1 MSALLVNQGRISTGA
16 SASPSHRRRFKKSS
30 VATNLGGGEERSS
43 TRSRSSAVN
52 THGSASFQRLD
63 DRDVAVGHG
72 AVRWRRLATR
82 PSRRVLRRA
91 DAAVPG
97 PTTPE
102 VAMSPSKLGWDT
114 AMSASTLVQ
123 LGVCAATMVVE
134 PVLGSIDTFW
144 VAALGTT
151 ELSAL
156 GPNTTLY
163 GCVIAVIVAY
173 GFGTA
178 ATRKIAVALELDEAH
193 RKSGTLKP
201 GEKTTAGG
209 TLIAVTVTTVAFGL
223 ACGLLIALFPNLIV
237 NAIGSPESVVVPAA
251 QYMQLRAMG
260 VPAVGMVVALGG
272 GFQAARDAKT
282 PFIAVM
288 LSGVVNLVLDPL
300 LMFTFGL
307 GMSGAALATVTAQYS
322 SAILMTYQAFFGKKR
337 AMFFGSETESV
348 TACVEGETCDEVDL
362 TEEPEEPVKF
372 VEPARY
378 DFNKKVA
385 MEYTQ
390 ETGSYM
396 GRVANVVVVW
406 TLTGSLA
413 MRLGVFEGAAH
424 VLLFQLLSIMSIS
437 AGALTTV
444 CNALCAR
451 LFVSVGDE
459 AASAAGKALTI
470 LGGVVF
476 SAISALFWVFRK
488 ELLFAYT
495 PDPVVVSTALD
506 PYFLLIASVATYWY
520 KTLEGGLIGRGDA
533 NAVNFIFYIGGAAAL
548 VSLWYFNQSAAGIT
562 LMRIWWAVVWYYS
575 ALAVGCTF
583 RWWQLGRLRRKM
595 PPTVS

>member
-72 AVRWRRLATR
+72 DVRWRRLATR

-123 LGVCAATMVVE
+123 LGVCAATMVAE

-201 GEKTTAGG
+201 GGEDHGGRHAHRRHGDHRRLWPGVRFVDRSLSKPHRQRHRLPGERGGARGAVHAASRDGCAGG
-209 TLIAVTVTTVAFGL
+209 GH
-223 ACGLLIALFPNLIV
+223 GR
-237 NAIGSPESVVVPAA
+237 
-251 QYMQLRAMG
+251 RA
-260 VPAVGMVVALGG
+260 
-272 GFQAARDAKT
+272 
-282 PFIAVM
+282 
-288 LSGVVNLVLDPL
+288 
-300 LMFTFGL
+300 
-307 GMSGAALATVTAQYS
+307 
-322 SAILMTYQAFFGKKR
+322 
-337 AMFFGSETESV
+337 
-348 TACVEGETCDEVDL
+348 
-362 TEEPEEPVKF
+362 
-372 VEPARY
+372 
-378 DFNKKVA
+378 
-385 MEYTQ
+385 
-390 ETGSYM
+390 
-396 GRVANVVVVW
+396 
-406 TLTGSLA
+406 
-413 MRLGVFEGAAH
+413 
-424 VLLFQLLSIMSIS
+424 
-437 AGALTTV
+437 
-444 CNALCAR
+444 
-451 LFVSVGDE
+451 
-459 AASAAGKALTI
+459 
-470 LGGVVF
+470 
-476 SAISALFWVFRK
+476 
-488 ELLFAYT
+488 
-495 PDPVVVSTALD
+495 
-506 PYFLLIASVATYWY
+506 
-520 KTLEGGLIGRGDA
+520 
-533 NAVNFIFYIGGAAAL
+533 
-548 VSLWYFNQSAAGIT
+548 
-562 LMRIWWAVVWYYS
+562 
-575 ALAVGCTF
+575 
-583 RWWQLGRLRRKM
+583 
-595 PPTVS
+595 

>member
-1 MSALLVNQGRISTGA
+1 MHVRMSTLLVNQGPISAAPAGA
-16 SASPSHRRRFKKSS
+16 ARTRGRFEKD
-30 VATNLGGGEERSS
+30 VTHLRGGARAS
-43 TRSRSSAVN
+43 TRSRSAAVKTHLSSA
-52 THGSASFQRLD
+52 FQRAND
-63 DRDVAVGHG
+63 HDVAVGHG
-72 AVRWRRLATR
+72 EVRWRRLAQR

-97 PTTPE
+97 PTAPE
-102 VAMSPSKLGWDT
+102 VTVSPSQLGWNT
-114 AMSASTLVQ
+114 AMSASTLIQ
-123 LGVCAATMVVE
+123 LGVCAATMVAE

-193 RKSGTLKP
+193 RLSGTLKP

-209 TLIAVTVTTVAFGL
+209 TLIAVVGTTVAFGL
-223 ACGLLIALFPNLIV
+223 ACGLLVAAFPTLIV
-237 NAIGSPESVVVPAA
+237 NLIGAPESVVAPAA
-251 QYMQLRAMG
+251 NYMQLRAIG

-288 LSGVVNLVLDPL
+288 LSGIVNLILDPL

-307 GMSGAALATVTAQYS
+307 GMKGAALATVTAQYA
-322 SAILMTYQAFFGKKR
+322 SAILMSYQAFFGKKR

-348 TACVEGETCDEVDL
+348 TANELDIQ
-362 TEEPEEPVKF
+362 EEPKEPVQF
-372 VEPARY
+372 VEPMAY
-378 DFNKKVA
+378 NFNKKVA
-385 MEYTQ
+385 MEYTK

-406 TLTGSLA
+406 ALTGSLA
-413 MRLGVFEGAAH
+413 ARLGVFEGAAH
-424 VLLFQLLSIMSIS
+424 VLLFQLLSILSIS

-470 LGGVVF
+470 LGGVIF
-476 SAISALFWVFRK
+476 SSISALFWVFRK

-495 PDPVVVSTALD
+495 PDPMVVNTALA

-533 NAVNFIFYIGGAAAL
+533 NAVNFIFYVGGAAAL
-548 VSLWYFNQSAAGIT
+548 VGLWVANQSATGIT
-562 LMRIWWAVVWYYS
+562 LMGIWWSIVWYYS
-575 ALAVGCTF
+575 ALTVGCTF
-583 RWWQLGRLRRKM
+583 RWWQLSRLRKSM
-595 PPTVS
+595 PPTVA